1 MELSFQT
8 LPMRYLGNPIQGS
21 QTQEQTAEVIVPDS
35 CPDVAR
41 IVYTSASVIVRGK
54 ECRTGSVLVSGG
66 IRASALCIPEDD
78 SGARTLESYL
88 PFSLRIEHPGVTE
101 RTQAVVSAF
110 VRQIDARLIHSRKIL
125 IRADL
130 CCTAECLTAEEET
143 LYALSAPPKELQT
156 KRRTYPVSL
165 PKETAEKSFTVT
177 DDLTLPTGKPFA
189 SEICCYETV
198 PRITDCKVIGSK
210 AVFKG
215 TLEVNMLYLSGDGS
229 VQTWEQQLP
238 FSQYAEL
245 AEDYDEASLCVTP
258 LVSAAEL
265 TLEPSGEGRAMSL
278 AVTLNAQCLVSGPV
292 TMELIEDAYAVGAA
306 LEPAWTQYALACRL
320 DCQTLRDEV
329 RQQLAA
335 DAEAVLECAVY
346 HDLPYF
352 ERAEGKLRVRAPLNM
367 KLLYRDKDGALQGAA
382 ARAEAACETA
392 LCENASCAA
401 SVCVD
406 DCYAQPGVSETELHA
421 EVSFTLLCSA
431 VQQLRTLS
439 GGTLTQNTQME
450 PERPSVVLRACRGD
464 EDIWDV
470 AKRYGTTVA
479 AVREANG
486 LESGEPERDCML
498 LIPM

>member
-198 PRITDCKVIGSK
+198 PRITDCKVVGSK

-278 AVTLNAQCLVSGPV
+278 AVTLNAQCLVSGSV
-292 TMELIEDAYAVGAA
+292 TMELIEDAYAVVDAVCACLPSRLSDASGRGA
-306 LEPAWTQYALACRL
+306 P
-320 DCQTLRDEV
+320 
-329 RQQLAA
+329 
-335 DAEAVLECAVY
+335 
-346 HDLPYF
+346 
-352 ERAEGKLRVRAPLNM
+352 
-367 KLLYRDKDGALQGAA
+367 
-382 ARAEAACETA
+382 AACGGRRSRPRM
-392 LCENASCAA
+392 C
-401 SVCVD
+401 
-406 DCYAQPGVSETELHA
+406 G
-421 EVSFTLLCSA
+421 
-431 VQQLRTLS
+431 LS
-439 GGTLTQNTQME
+439 G
-450 PERPSVVLRACRGD
+450 P
-464 EDIWDV
+464 
-470 AKRYGTTVA
+470 
-479 AVREANG
+479 AVF
-486 LESGEPERDCML
+486 
-498 LIPM
+498 